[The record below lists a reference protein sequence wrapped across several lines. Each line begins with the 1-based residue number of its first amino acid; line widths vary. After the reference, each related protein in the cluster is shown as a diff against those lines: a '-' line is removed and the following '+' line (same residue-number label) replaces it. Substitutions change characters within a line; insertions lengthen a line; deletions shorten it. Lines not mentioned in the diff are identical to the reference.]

1 MYPGLGNLTR
11 ERVEWIEQDL
21 SDFEKSLY
29 SYDYNTEP
37 YAWWNDADVDSF
49 AEYFIINEFTC
60 NYDVGARSTYL
71 YKDIRGKYKMC
82 IWDMNSCCNNF
93 HDSQIMPQHFQMQN
107 ITWFYMMMKD
117 ENFVERIIERYW
129 ELRETFLSEE
139 YLSQY
144 IDQTIEYLGPAIGRN
159 FEVWGYSFEEYRP
172 LPRTAATRMTMQMR
186 LTS

>member
-1 MYPGLGNLTR
+1 
-11 ERVEWIEQDL
+11 
-21 SDFEKSLY
+21 
-29 SYDYNTEP
+29 
-37 YAWWNDADVDSF
+37 
-49 AEYFIINEFTC
+49 
-60 NYDVGARSTYL
+60 
-71 YKDIRGKYKMC
+71 
-82 IWDMNSCCNNF
+82 
-93 HDSQIMPQHFQMQN
+93 MPQHFQMQN

-172 LPRTAATRMTMQMR
+172 LAPDSRNPDDYADAVDQLKDFCRDRGYWMDENIDTLLQFCHPSKNKRFNH
-186 LTS
+186 